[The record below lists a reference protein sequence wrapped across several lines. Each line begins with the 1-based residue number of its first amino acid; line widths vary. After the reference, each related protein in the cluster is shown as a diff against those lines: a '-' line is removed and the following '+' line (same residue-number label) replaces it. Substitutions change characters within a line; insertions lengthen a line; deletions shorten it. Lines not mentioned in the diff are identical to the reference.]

1 MVQYGIIRKDK
12 KQGWTLCWTSNSSR
26 MSSDKEAVERT
37 MASVAAAFPKEK
49 YKLLTSEE
57 ETWQQ
62 YGLLSLIH
70 I

>member
-49 YKLLTSEE
+49 YKLLTIEE
-57 ETWQQ
+57 
-62 YGLLSLIH
+62 
-70 I
+70 